1 MPGATFVGFDDYTDH
16 TGKSKMSNIEDTCIP
31 LINSINTDS
40 SSATKQSDS
49 LDVVI
54 LPSTMATTMNSN
66 VSSDKKIYTK
76 DLTKQKIP
84 NKILLS
90 NISRRLAIRKNL
102 HKQLSFVTDIMCFLG
117 ILGIILMIIENEI
130 TFSQVNDNDTILTW
144 SIKIIITLSTVVL
157 IGFIFQYHRLD
168 LSLYAVNNS
177 IENIRAT
184 LLNRKILLIL
194 LEILVCAIHPI
205 PHSIPRYFRAS
216 LKNLDSNSSTS
227 TPYTLSHIDIDVAL
241 GLPMFARVYLLC
253 RLIVFHSHL
262 FRDASSRSIGYLNK
276 ISINFLFLI
285 KTYLEQWP
293 IGCLTIFCL
302 ILFMIGSW
310 CLRACNYLPTHEHVS
325 MPDSMWLFV
334 VTFTT
339 VGYGDFTPSTYCGRT
354 IAAIIGLVGVFSTAL
369 VIAVLAQK
377 LLLDRCEKYVHNFV
391 MNIELAK
398 EHKIQAANV
407 IKFTVKVWYM
417 KNKHISLSSIRYLQ
431 AQRRL
436 FQSIHLLQQVKQEQG
451 KLIDNCV
458 GHIDLLTIQRKT
470 HAQTYETKEQL
481 KTMKIKIDKI
491 EEKLI
496 EMNTNINNTTNDI
509 QKTLNILLN
518 TV

>member
-177 IENIRAT
+177 IENI
-184 LLNRKILLIL
+184 
-194 LEILVCAIHPI
+194 H
-205 PHSIPRYFRAS
+205 
-216 LKNLDSNSSTS
+216 SNSSTS

-241 GLPMFARVYLLC
+241 GLPMFARVYLIC